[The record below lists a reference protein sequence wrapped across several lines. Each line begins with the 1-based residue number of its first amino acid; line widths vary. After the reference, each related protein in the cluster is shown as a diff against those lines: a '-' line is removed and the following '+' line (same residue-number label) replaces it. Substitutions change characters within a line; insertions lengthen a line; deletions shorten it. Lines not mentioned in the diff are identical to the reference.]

1 MDNAFALEGKIALV
15 TGTAHPRGIGH
26 AIQSV
31 LRDSGATVIGTD
43 LASQLEQHSAA
54 GLPCDVTRPEDCCSI
69 TDRVVKDYGHL
80 DILINNAGVGIGSVK
95 FLDNSSADWRTSL
108 DVNLMGV
115 VNMVTAT
122 LPLMAERG
130 GSIVNV
136 ASLAGLGAIDGIPA
150 CYTASKF
157 AVIGLTKSL
166 ANEFAAQKIR
176 VNAVCPGSV
185 KTQMHDMAMTL
196 IAEGEDMSRDEA
208 EAYENSLIPLGHP
221 AQPDEIANAVKFLA
235 SPASSYLTGTA
246 IPVAGGMAAG
256 L

>member
-1 MDNAFALEGKIALV
+1 MDNAFALEGKIALL
-15 TGTAHPRGIGH
+15 TGMAHPRGIGH

-31 LRDSGATVIGTD
+31 LRGAGATVIGTD

-54 GLPCDVTRPEDCCSI
+54 GLPCDVTRPEDCRSI
-69 TDRVVKDYGHL
+69 ADHLAKEYGHL

-122 LPLMAERG
+122 LPLMAEQG

-157 AVIGLTKSL
+157 AVVGLTKSL

-196 IAEGEDMSRDEA
+196 IAEGEGMSRDEA
-208 EAYENSLIPLGHP
+208 EAFENSLIPLGYP